1 MLGTG
6 TDERERES
14 SLSAGKQAGRYEIE
28 RWAGGETDPHPVGD
42 VASHFWAA
50 KTSQGL
56 SCVPSI
62 QLRARCL
69 SLPLE

>member
-28 RWAGGETDPHPVGD
+28 RWAGGQTNPHPVGMLLPI
-42 VASHFWAA
+42 SG
-50 KTSQGL
+50 Q
-56 SCVPSI
+56 PR
-62 QLRARCL
+62 RAR
-69 SLPLE
+69 P